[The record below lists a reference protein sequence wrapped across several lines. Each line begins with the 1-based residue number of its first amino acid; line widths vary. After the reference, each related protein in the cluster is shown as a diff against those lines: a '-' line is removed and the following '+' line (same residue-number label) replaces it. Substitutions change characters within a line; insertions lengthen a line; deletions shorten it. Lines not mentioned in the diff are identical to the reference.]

1 MSKQDQIN
9 RGSAMNAIA
18 AGQTLLGQAMV
29 IGQGMQR
36 LHEVSEAAYS
46 IQGIPVYHTAKNI
59 FNIEPKKPLPG
70 YKKWGEFTHP
80 YMMIGMPSVP
90 GKIKLYTVL
99 VNNEYYLLLTSTK
112 LDPDY
117 CGPSQATL
125 DITCWTPKQKND
137 TREKAAERM
146 FHAFLM
152 YTLDLNTETDTFD
165 NDESLED
172 AWEPSEKCLPL
183 MSKLFTMK

>member
-125 DITCWTPKQKND
+125 DITCWTPNKKTIPEKKPPNECS
-137 TREKAAERM
+137 TR
-146 FHAFLM
+146 
-152 YTLDLNTETDTFD
+152 
-165 NDESLED
+165 S
-172 AWEPSEKCLPL
+172 
-183 MSKLFTMK
+183 